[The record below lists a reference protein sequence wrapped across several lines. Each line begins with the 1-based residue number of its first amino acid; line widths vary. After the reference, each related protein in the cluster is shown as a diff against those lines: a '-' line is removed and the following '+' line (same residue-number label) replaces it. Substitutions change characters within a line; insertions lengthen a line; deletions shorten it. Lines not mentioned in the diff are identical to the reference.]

1 MNTITKYQKIALI
14 VLFQTTRFLKPNLVF
29 AQVSTALGPIG
40 TKPGD
45 LVNDILKIGI
55 NAGGGVAFLLM
66 IYGGF
71 LFLTSGGD
79 ENKLNEATEV
89 ITSAIAGLL
98 VIIFSVF
105 LLQLIGKEILL
116 IF

>member
-1 MNTITKYQKIALI
+1 MNTINKYLKIALI
-14 VLFQTTRFLKPNLVF
+14 VLIQITYFLKPNF
-29 AQVSTALGPIG
+29 AIAQVTTALGPIG
-40 TKPGD
+40 TGPKA
-45 LVNDILKIGI
+45 LVNDILKIGV
-55 NAGGGVAFLLM
+55 NAAGGIAFLLM
-66 IYGGF
+66 LYGGF

-79 ENKLNEATEV
+79 ENKLHEATEV

-105 LLQLIGKEILL
+105 LLQLIGKDILQ